1 MTQHY
6 AHLPDPRYDAQF
18 YDGVRVKRLF
28 AWVIDVCIVTA
39 LTFTAIIGTLGLLA
53 FFFVPLVFAINLLYR
68 IYGLKTWSATIGM
81 RLTGIEL
88 RNLSGN
94 RLSTAESVWHTCGF
108 LLLFISML
116 GILANALCMVLSDR
130 GQGLHDL
137 FVGTT
142 AINRPA
148 D

>member
-1 MTQHY
+1 MPHTY
-6 AHLPDPRYDAQF
+6 AHLPDPKHDSQF
-18 YDGVRVKRLF
+18 YDGVRAKRLI
-28 AWVIDVCIVTA
+28 AWVIDVFIVTA
-39 LTFTAIIGTLGLLA
+39 LTFAAVVGTLGLLA
-53 FFFVPLVFAINLLYR
+53 FFFVPVAFLINLIYR
-68 IYGLKTWSATIGM
+68 IYGLKTWSATLGM

-88 RNLSGN
+88 RNLSGD
-94 RLSTAESVWHTCGF
+94 RLTTAESVWHTCGF
-108 LLLFISML
+108 LVLFISML
-116 GILANALCMVLSDR
+116 GILGNALCILLTDR